1 MLFIVGLITEKMCK
15 EYVPIVFSAHNI
27 PKQD

>member
-15 EYVPIVFSAHNI
+15 EYVPKVLVAHNI
-27 PKQD
+27 TKQD